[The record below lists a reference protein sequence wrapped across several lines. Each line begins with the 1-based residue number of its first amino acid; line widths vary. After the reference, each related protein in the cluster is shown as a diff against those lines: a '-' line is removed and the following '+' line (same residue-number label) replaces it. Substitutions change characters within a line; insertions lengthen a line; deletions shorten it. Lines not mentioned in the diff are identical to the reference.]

1 MSYIDRLN
9 AITAQKHPERSL
21 TQPTQRQETA
31 LVSVVSVPCVGA
43 FTKPHEAFPAWRAH
57 LLRLSGDVPLHGFE
71 RLRWWQVL
79 DDARW
84 LLDHFGQQAARD
96 GWSALDLFGV
106 MPGRD
111 AWGGIADRLR
121 ASRSLVMGAE
131 IATWRRII
139 DGTPDTFARGLAAAS
154 GFERLLWATG

>member
-9 AITAQKHPERSL
+9 AITAQKYAERSL

-31 LVSVVSVPCVGA
+31 LVSVVSVPSEGA

-57 LLRLSGDVPLHGFE
+57 LLRLSEDAPLHGLE
-71 RLRWWQVL
+71 RLRWLQIL

-84 LLDHFGQQAARD
+84 LLDNFGEQAARD

-106 MPGRD
+106 LPGRD
-111 AWGGIADRLR
+111 AWGGIADRLQ
-121 ASRSLVMGAE
+121 ASRSLVMGADV
-131 IATWRRII
+131 ARWRRVIN
-139 DGTPDTFARGLAAAS
+139 GEPESFARGLGGTVPMIA
-154 GFERLLWATG
+154 LWECE

>member
-9 AITAQKHPERSL
+9 AIKAQKYPERPL

-31 LVSVVSVPCVGA
+31 LVSVVSVPSVGA

-57 LLRLSGDVPLHGFE
+57 LLRLSEDVPLHGLE
-71 RLRWWQVL
+71 RLRWWQVI

-84 LLDHFGQQAARD
+84 LVDHFGQQAARD
-96 GWSALDLFGV
+96 GWSVLDLFGV

-111 AWGGIADRLR
+111 AWGGVADRLR
-121 ASRSLVMGAE
+121 GSRSLVMSSDVAR
-131 IATWRRII
+131 WRRVVNREPESFAQGLGETVPLW
-139 DGTPDTFARGLAAAS
+139 GTGQ
-154 GFERLLWATG
+154 